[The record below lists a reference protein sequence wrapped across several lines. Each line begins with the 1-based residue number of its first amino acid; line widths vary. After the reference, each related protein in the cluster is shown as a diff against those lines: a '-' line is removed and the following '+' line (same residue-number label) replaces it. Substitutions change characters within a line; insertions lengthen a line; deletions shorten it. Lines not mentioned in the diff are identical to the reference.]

1 MDDRELNFS
10 KSEDEQSEMSNH
22 DFEQD
27 IKPVKKLFDRMG
39 KRERKRDIV
48 TSLSCNYNNRKQ
60 RKCIPMIVCGSHYRS
75 VSMI

>member
-39 KRERKRDIV
+39 KREREKEI
-48 TSLSCNYNNRKQ
+48 LSHPSPVIIIIESKE
-60 RKCIPMIVCGSHYRS
+60 S
-75 VSMI
+75 VSQ